1 MKAQNENST
10 VIASPCHG
18 RRVRVPTDRGA
29 LDVHC
34 PSCDRPWRWSPPGA
48 VVEAPEPRHAP
59 PWRRHRDAVVPVP
72 CHEHHDDHHEHQPRH
87 SLVDTIKEKFA
98 LALPEWFAAP
108 HGFGQMIPRVDTT
121 PEVAELHVLDMVC
134 SHTRRPFRQ
143 TFARTRLGEP
153 FRLVDNGDAK
163 SYLRL
168 ARAHGSRITKG
179 VPGIGLIG
187 DFDWSNWQ
195 CQHCGHGRIA
205 GDVDDFFLCG
215 TCNTL
220 NCASSTYYPRNAQAT
235 SLCGSCGTTG
245 VRAGTLDTLASK
257 KRMAYNDKDRN
268 RDKD

>member
-1 MKAQNENST
+1 MKAQNESST

-18 RRVRVPTDRGA
+18 RRVRVPTDRGP

-34 PSCDRPWRWSPPGA
+34 PACSRPWRWSPGTDVTPPRPRRE
-48 VVEAPEPRHAP
+48 VTRVSDSQPEPRQ
-59 PWRRHRDAVVPVP
+59 
-72 CHEHHDDHHEHQPRH
+72 EHHDHQPRQ
-87 SLVDTIKEKFA
+87 SLVDTIKEKFG

-179 VPGIGLIG
+179 VASSGLIS

-205 GDVDDFFLCG
+205 GDVDDFFRCG

-235 SLCGSCGTTG
+235 SLCGSCGATG
-245 VRAGTLDTLASK
+245 VRAGTFDTLASK
-257 KRMAYNDKDRN
+257 KRMAYNDKA
-268 RDKD
+268 